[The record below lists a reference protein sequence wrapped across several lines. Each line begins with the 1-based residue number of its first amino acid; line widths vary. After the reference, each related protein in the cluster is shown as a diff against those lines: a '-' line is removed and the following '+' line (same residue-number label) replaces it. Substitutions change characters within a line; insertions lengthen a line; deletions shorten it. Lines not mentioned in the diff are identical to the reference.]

1 MINAHLKKH
10 GQTIPGFV
18 KGGDLGL
25 AMVSHEENKGYGN
38 SLTAPVDIVAEKYAK
53 HLPLSLS
60 ETVATGLRADDV
72 MISVVSIHLTTYE
85 FQFMNRQMQL
95 ESPTN
100 ITEEIYEVACRIF
113 RKPRDGKTPI
123 WKIGTHAAKVQENA
137 GRPYQRKESMLR

>member
-18 KGGDLGL
+18 KGGDLDP
-25 AMVSHEENKGYGN
+25 AMVSHEEYKGCGN
-38 SLTAPVDIVAEKYAK
+38 SLTAPMDIVTEEYEK
-53 HLPLSLS
+53 HLLLSVS
-60 ETVATGLRADDV
+60 ETVATRLRADDV

-113 RKPRDGKTPI
+113 RKPWDGKTPI
-123 WKIGTHAAKVQENA
+123 RQIGAPAAKVQENA
-137 GRPYQRKESMLR
+137 GRPYQRKESLLW